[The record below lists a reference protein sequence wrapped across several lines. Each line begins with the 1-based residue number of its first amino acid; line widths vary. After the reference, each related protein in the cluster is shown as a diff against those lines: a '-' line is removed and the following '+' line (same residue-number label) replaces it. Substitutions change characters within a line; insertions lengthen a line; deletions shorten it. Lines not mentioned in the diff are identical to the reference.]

1 MNWFAKAIT
10 KIRIAVRRV
19 NRFLGIEIWR
29 GEPEEYSWSRAK
41 ARLASDT
48 RVVMRVLKTFQTEKI
63 GFQSVALS
71 YFCTLAAVPFIAV
84 AFALTSGFGLEDKM
98 QEILFSA
105 NISPELGNKIM
116 QAAQNI
122 ISTSQNGWFGIIST
136 LMFVWVI
143 IWMMNRVEKVF
154 NNVWRIS
161 KPKRKFVKSLG
172 IDIIILVLLPFMIL
186 IFSYATM
193 LYSHLADYIF
203 PNWIGAT
210 KSIRSFLGWVIFCV
224 IAIFTL
230 SGMYKFIPATKVY
243 YRHAFKAAL
252 LAGIAFTILQYL
264 YLETQLMVMR
274 LNMVYGAIAI
284 IPLFM
289 IWLRFGWLIILYGAE
304 FSYSFQKEEAS
315 ELNNALKD
323 RRDKRR
329 EQKMRDKE
337 LAEV

>member
-105 NISPELGNKIM
+105 NISPELGDKIM

-136 LMFVWVI
+136 LMFVW
-143 IWMMNRVEKVF
+143 
-154 NNVWRIS
+154 
-161 KPKRKFVKSLG
+161 
-172 IDIIILVLLPFMIL
+172 
-186 IFSYATM
+186 
-193 LYSHLADYIF
+193 
-203 PNWIGAT
+203 
-210 KSIRSFLGWVIFCV
+210 
-224 IAIFTL
+224 
-230 SGMYKFIPATKVY
+230 
-243 YRHAFKAAL
+243 
-252 LAGIAFTILQYL
+252 
-264 YLETQLMVMR
+264 
-274 LNMVYGAIAI
+274 
-284 IPLFM
+284 
-289 IWLRFGWLIILYGAE
+289 
-304 FSYSFQKEEAS
+304 
-315 ELNNALKD
+315 
-323 RRDKRR
+323 
-329 EQKMRDKE
+329 
-337 LAEV
+337 